1 MWVSLN
7 NLIVK
12 VKYFMLMYLFYSF
25 LRLDVFYRVAFESI
39 AIGGLNTGPLFYAGG
54 LFIY

>member
-1 MWVSLN
+1 
-7 NLIVK
+7 
-12 VKYFMLMYLFYSF
+12 MLMYLFYSF